1 MASFKKER
9 GVLVIVLIKI
19 TGGVSSYDK
28 SLFLISTVSS
38 GAFQFVA
45 FGYCPTGKEF
55 EATELF
61 Y

>member
-1 MASFKKER
+1 MDICNKE
-9 GVLVIVLIKI
+9 
-19 TGGVSSYDK
+19 D
-28 SLFLISTVSS
+28 LISS
-38 GAFQFVA
+38 GYLGLWQKLPGRVHFNLSH

>member
-1 MASFKKER
+1 MFNIFNVKTRQAIIACQVFLFSSDFGCKNNSF
-9 GVLVIVLIKI
+9 GVHFNL
-19 TGGVSSYDK
+19 SH
-28 SLFLISTVSS
+28 
-38 GAFQFVA
+38 